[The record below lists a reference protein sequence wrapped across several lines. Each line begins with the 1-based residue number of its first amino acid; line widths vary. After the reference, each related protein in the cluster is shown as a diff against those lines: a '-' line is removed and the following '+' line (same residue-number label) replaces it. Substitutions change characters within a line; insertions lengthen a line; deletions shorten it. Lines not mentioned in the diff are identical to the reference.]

1 MKTLFLLRHAK
12 SKRSPGWEDDFERA
26 LTERGR
32 RAALAIGAL
41 MRDQDR
47 VPSLAI
53 HSAARRA
60 AETWRL
66 VSSELRAEIPAIADD
81 DSYLAAPEH
90 LLTTVTSTP
99 DSHASMLIVG
109 HNPGLH
115 DLALILVGDGS
126 REDIARLRRGYPTGA
141 LTEIHF
147 DIDRWSELRP
157 ESGRLEWLVFPRDL
171 QDDS

>member
-1 MKTLFLLRHAK
+1 M
-12 SKRSPGWEDDFERA
+12 SKRSSGWDDDFERA

-32 RAALAIGAL
+32 RTALAIGAL
-41 MRDQDR
+41 LRDQDR
-47 VPSLAI
+47 IPSLAI

-81 DSYLAAPEH
+81 ASYLAAPEH

-99 DSHASMLIVG
+99 DSHTSMLIVG

-115 DLALILVGDGS
+115 DLALILVRDGS
-126 REDIARLRRGYPTGA
+126 RETIARLRRGYPAGA
-141 LTEIHF
+141 LTEFHF
-147 DIDRWSELRP
+147 DVDRWSELRP
-157 ESGRLEWLVFPRDL
+157 DSGRLEWLVFPRDL

>member
-1 MKTLFLLRHAK
+1 M
-12 SKRSPGWEDDFERA
+12 SKRSSGWDNDFERA

-32 RAALAIGAL
+32 RAASAIGSL

-53 HSAARRA
+53 HSAAHRA

-66 VSSELRAEIPAIADD
+66 VSTELGAEIPAIADD
-81 DSYLAAPEH
+81 ALYLAAPQR
-90 LLTTVTSTP
+90 LFTTVTSTP
-99 DSHASMLIVG
+99 DQHASVLIVG

-115 DLALILVGDGS
+115 DFALVLVRDGS
-126 REDIARLRRGYPTGA
+126 REDKARLRRGYPAGA

-147 DIDRWSELRP
+147 DVDGWSELRP

>member
-1 MKTLFLLRHAK
+1 M
-12 SKRSPGWEDDFERA
+12 SKRSSVWDNDFERA

-32 RAALAIGAL
+32 RAAMAIGAL
-41 MRDQDR
+41 MHDHGR

-60 AETWRL
+60 VETWRL
-66 VSSELRAEIPAIADD
+66 IAPELRADIPAIAEDTL
-81 DSYLAAPEH
+81 YLAAPEH
-90 LLTTVTSTP
+90 LFTTVTSTP

-115 DLALILVGDGS
+115 DLALILVRDGS
-126 REDIARLRRGYPTGA
+126 RETIARLRRGYPAGA
-141 LTEIHF
+141 LTEFHF
-147 DIDRWSELRP
+147 DVDRWSELRP
-157 ESGRLEWLVFPRDL
+157 DSGRLEWLVFPRDL

>member
-1 MKTLFLLRHAK
+1 M
-12 SKRSPGWEDDFERA
+12 SKRSPVWDDDFERA

-32 RAALAIGAL
+32 RTALAIGAL
-41 MRDQDR
+41 MRDHGR

-53 HSAARRA
+53 FSAARRA

-66 VSSELRAEIPAIADD
+66 ISPELGAEVPAIADD
-81 DSYLAAPEH
+81 ALYLAAPEH
-90 LLTTVTSTP
+90 LFTTVTSTP

-115 DLALILVGDGS
+115 DLALILVSDGS
-126 REDIARLRRGYPTGA
+126 REDIARLRRGYPAGA
-141 LTEIHF
+141 LTEFHF
-147 DIDRWSELRP
+147 DVDRWSELRP
-157 ESGRLEWLVFPRDL
+157 KSGRLEWLVFPRDL

>member
-1 MKTLFLLRHAK
+1 M
-12 SKRSPGWEDDFERA
+12 SKRSSVWDNDFERA

-32 RAALAIGAL
+32 RAAMAIGAL
-41 MRDQDR
+41 MHDQDR

-60 AETWRL
+60 VETWRL
-66 VSSELRAEIPAIADD
+66 IAPELRADIPAIAEDTL
-81 DSYLAAPEH
+81 YLAAPEH
-90 LLTTVTSTP
+90 LFTTVTSTP

-115 DLALILVGDGS
+115 DLALILVRDGS
-126 REDIARLRRGYPTGA
+126 REDIARLRRGYPAGA
-141 LTEIHF
+141 LTEFHF
-147 DIDRWSELRP
+147 DVDRWSELRP